1 MLLSLFRSSSTL
13 GLHLYNYASWRW
25 DFICRYWSTS
35 VSIQRTN
42 DKCYSWSSIT
52 LSWLSWLLIV
62 DLGGLSMDGSL
73 DTFPLSNAIV
83 GARNDWIGLHWWW
96 QMLAA
101 RENHIAWNVVRFL
114 LLINRRLFFNFVSWL
129 LREDIIFCEGTV
141 HGLLGEVCFMAHL
154 LLYLK
159 LSPRAFLLVLVPII
173 FRWSLLDTP
182 LFRLRAASVVTLYI
196 FQVLMRVWFLCRVN
210 IFLEL
215 NLTSLLEIVNWALL
229 SLICV

>member
-1 MLLSLFRSSSTL
+1 
-13 GLHLYNYASWRW
+13 
-25 DFICRYWSTS
+25 
-35 VSIQRTN
+35 
-42 DKCYSWSSIT
+42 
-52 LSWLSWLLIV
+52 
-62 DLGGLSMDGSL
+62 
-73 DTFPLSNAIV
+73 
-83 GARNDWIGLHWWW
+83 
-96 QMLAA
+96 
-101 RENHIAWNVVRFL
+101 
-114 LLINRRLFFNFVSWL
+114 
-129 LREDIIFCEGTV
+129 
-141 HGLLGEVCFMAHL
+141 MAHL